1 MCRCRVTDSLPR
13 TLQLGEGV
21 YQSSLHDGATQ
32 LTDSR
37 GRQANTDLV
46 LSQTSLG
53 NADLTGMGIGGQG
66 HVVRWFCNVGAVLA
80 HQQADLGW
88 SGWDMGDS
96 ALLHVCRPPA
106 GQTGRVLTAGSKEEA
121 KIPTPAPPVL
131 CKPLHQ
137 SHLHPIS

>member
-1 MCRCRVTDSLPR
+1 MDSLPR

-21 YQSSLHDGATQ
+21 YQSSLHDGASQ
-32 LTDSR
+32 PTDSR

-46 LSQTSLG
+46 LSPTSLG

-66 HVVRWFCNVGAVLA
+66 HVLRWFCNLGAVLA
-80 HQQADLGW
+80 HQQADLEW

-96 ALLHVCRPPA
+96 ALLHVCHPPA
-106 GQTGRVLTAGSKEEA
+106 GQTGSILTAGSKEEV

-131 CKPLHQ
+131 C
-137 SHLHPIS
+137 